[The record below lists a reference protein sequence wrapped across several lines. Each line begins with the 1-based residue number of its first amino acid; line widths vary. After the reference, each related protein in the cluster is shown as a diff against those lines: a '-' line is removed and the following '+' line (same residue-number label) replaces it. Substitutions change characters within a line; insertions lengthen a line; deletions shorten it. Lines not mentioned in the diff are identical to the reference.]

1 MAIKGRS
8 KRGGPVKPGGARG
21 GPPAAGRGRA
31 GTAGNGPI
39 GRPKGTGTQHVYA
52 QIREDI
58 IALRL
63 PPGADLD
70 EASLERRF
78 GLSRTPVREALI
90 RLASDG
96 LITMLPNRGAR
107 VTHIDVS
114 EVPQLFEAL
123 ELCQRCTL
131 RWAALRRSADDIA
144 RMRALNEEF
153 LAAARRGDTEQM
165 GETNKEF
172 HSVVARACGN
182 RYFESLYTSLLAVS
196 LRLARTVFAYAPAEN
211 EPAETYYLEIVRQ
224 HNAMIKALEDRDVQ
238 AADAL
243 GRVHT
248 ELFRDRIE
256 RYIKRSRASEI
267 SLDAVIEPA

>member
-96 LITMLPNRGAR
+96 LITMLPN
-107 VTHIDVS
+107 
-114 EVPQLFEAL
+114 
-123 ELCQRCTL
+123 
-131 RWAALRRSADDIA
+131 
-144 RMRALNEEF
+144 
-153 LAAARRGDTEQM
+153 RGDTEQM